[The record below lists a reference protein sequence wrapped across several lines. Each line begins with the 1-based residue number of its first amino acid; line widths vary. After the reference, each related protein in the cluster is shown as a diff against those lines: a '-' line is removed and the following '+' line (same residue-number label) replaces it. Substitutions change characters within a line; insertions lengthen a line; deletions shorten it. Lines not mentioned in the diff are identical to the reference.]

1 MLTMPGRIE
10 DLLRRR
16 HAPYRTLRHAE
27 VFTSQEVAHAN
38 HISGRKIAK
47 VVALRDDA
55 GAAWVLAVVP
65 APMRV
70 DLEALRF
77 WLGRPALRLASEAE
91 MAQRF
96 PDCEPGAVPPFA
108 PLHDIPIVLEDSFAE
123 TSHIY
128 FEDGSHRR
136 LVGMRLQDY
145 VRIAEPI
152 IRRFATRPSA
162 GH

>member
-16 HAPYRTLRHAE
+16 HAPYRTMRHAE
-27 VFTSQEVAHAN
+27 AFTSQEVAHAN
-38 HISGRKIAK
+38 HISGRKVAK
-47 VVALRDDA
+47 VVALRDAD
-55 GAAWVLAVVP
+55 GAWLLAVLP
-65 APMRV
+65 APKRV

-77 WLGRPALRLASEAE
+77 WLARPSLRLATEAE

-96 PDCEPGAVPPFA
+96 TDCEPGAVPPFA
-108 PLHDIPIVLEDSFAE
+108 PLHDIPIVLEDAFAE

-152 IRRFATRPSA
+152 IRRFATGPSA